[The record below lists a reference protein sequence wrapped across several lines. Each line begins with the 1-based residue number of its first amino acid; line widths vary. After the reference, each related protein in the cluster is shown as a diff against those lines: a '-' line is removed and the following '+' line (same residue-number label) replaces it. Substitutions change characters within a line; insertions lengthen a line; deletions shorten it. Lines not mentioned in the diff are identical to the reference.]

1 MASAT
6 YVSVRIA
13 DLGGGAAEV
22 GLSNGIAWGAEVPG
36 LIMAGW
42 FVTRFGLRPVLALA
56 AAGYAACVASFIV
69 FGRSGPILFA
79 RLLSGVFFGLIL
91 VAFVLSIAQLLPG
104 RLQATGQTLFQAAA
118 FGVAAVVANLLGG
131 ILYSVAD
138 PWASSVAGRFAPWP
152 AGRWATWCSRVSS
165 RLGCRRSRNR
175 CRSASEGVDERFRL
189 RTRYHAVIGATE
201 EDPCGSGA
209 VDSRVRQTN
218 G

>member
-1 MASAT
+1 M
-6 YVSVRIA
+6 
-13 DLGGGAAEV
+13 

-69 FGRSGPILFA
+69 LVDPAPILFA

-131 ILYSVAD
+131 ILYSVAG
-138 PWASSVAGRFAPWP
+138 PLGVFGGGAACALAGGALGFVVLPRVLTARTPPVPEPMSVG
-152 AGRWATWCSRVSS
+152 
-165 RLGCRRSRNR
+165 L
-175 CRSASEGVDERFRL
+175 
-189 RTRYHAVIGATE
+189 
-201 EDPCGSGA
+201 
-209 VDSRVRQTN
+209 
-218 G
+218 